1 MSITLPKLPMLDLS
15 RDNHTSGMR
24 LKHSPAPSR
33 RHTALG
39 AAMGD
44 AKSCGI
50 CGNWD
55 HSKKRNCSNPGTPV
69 YYSQCLYPVEQLV
82 LPHCVVFEETH
93 AESGTNC
100 PCFVPLSTN
109 LGASK

>member
-1 MSITLPKLPMLDLS
+1 MCARSAAASST
-15 RDNHTSGMR
+15 
-24 LKHSPAPSR
+24 PAPWRPNFR
-33 RHTALG
+33 RLPESLASCWSLTTQG
-39 AAMGD
+39 G
-44 AKSCGI
+44 SCGI

-93 AESGTNC
+93 SESGTNC

>member
-1 MSITLPKLPMLDLS
+1 MA
-15 RDNHTSGMR
+15 N
-24 LKHSPAPSR
+24 
-33 RHTALG
+33 
-39 AAMGD
+39 
-44 AKSCGI
+44 AKSCGV

-55 HSKKRNCSNPGTPV
+55 HGKKRNCSNPGTPV

-93 AESGTNC
+93 SEGGTNC
-100 PCFVPLSTN
+100 PCFVPLTTN